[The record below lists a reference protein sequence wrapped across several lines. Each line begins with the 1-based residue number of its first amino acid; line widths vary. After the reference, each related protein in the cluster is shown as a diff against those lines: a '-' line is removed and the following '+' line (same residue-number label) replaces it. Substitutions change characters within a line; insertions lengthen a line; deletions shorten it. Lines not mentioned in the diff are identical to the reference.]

1 MKLFLSCLVV
11 FGLAE
16 AAVAYNPVP
25 AEPSEPYAVMALEG
39 DPYIEQ
45 QFLGDLEDYPDMYE
59 LTTDVSIDLTLQVR
73 QRAGKRAVPFGLI
86 IVRQNDDDGGVT
98 EVLRS
103 SQELDTWQKTRFA
116 SLGITFLEGE
126 KIVKAITPGTYRIE
140 VSTPDN
146 KGAYM
151 LQIGDEPKSAGFFT
165 SMFHIYKTQ
174 SHFGYTPL
182 HMLFSSY
189 VYYLIGIM
197 LVLYGMYYTFRH
209 RYSLGS
215 IDVA

>member
-1 MKLFLSCLVV
+1 MKLLLSCLIV
-11 FGLAE
+11 FGCTQTAL
-16 AAVAYNPVP
+16 AYNPVS
-25 AEPSEPYAVMALEG
+25 AEPSEPYAVMAIEG

-86 IVRQNDDDGGVT
+86 IVKQNEDDGGVT

-103 SQELDTWQKTRFA
+103 NQELSTWQKTREA
-116 SLGITFLEGE
+116 SLGMTFLEGE
-126 KIVKAITPGTYRIE
+126 KITKAITPGTYRIE

-151 LQIGDEPKSAGFFT
+151 LQIGDEPKSVGYFT
-165 SMFHIYKTQ
+165 SLFYIYKTQ
-174 SHFGYTPL
+174 WHFGYTPL

-189 VYYLIGIM
+189 VYYPIGII
-197 LVLYGMYYTFRH
+197 LVLYGMYYTYKR
-209 RYSLGS
+209 RKLIAGR
-215 IDVA
+215 